1 MNINLKLDKINK
13 SFQKSLLNQTDPEQM
28 KVLFLGRKA
37 ELNEILKNIK
47 TLPADERMSIGAKAN
62 LLKKEIET
70 KIANFT
76 SSKQEKSFYDL
87 TLPAAL
93 NLTYSVH
100 PLRQIQNEIVEI
112 FTDLGFEVASG
123 PEIESDWYNFEA
135 LNIHANHPARDDQ
148 DSFYINREQLL
159 RTQTSPVQI
168 RVLEKSKPPVRI
180 ICPGKTF
187 RRDASD
193 ATHTSMF
200 HQIEGLVV
208 DEDVTFAD
216 LKGILIYA
224 AKKLF
229 GENVKTRFRISYFP
243 FVEPG
248 AEMDISCT
256 VCGAKSKTCP
266 VCKGTGWIEI
276 VGCGSVHPNVIKN
289 AGLNPKQYQG
299 IAFGMALE
307 RPLMIKYQIKDIRL
321 FFENDIRFLTQ
332 FP

>member
-180 ICPGKTF
+180 ICPGKTVIKPKPMDEITAPPGNF
-187 RRDASD
+187 TLTLPSPVEGEVKKILVVSSQVGSPRSASV
-193 ATHTSMF
+193 TSMAC
-200 HQIEGLVV
+200 Q
-208 DEDVTFAD
+208 
-216 LKGILIYA
+216 
-224 AKKLF
+224 
-229 GENVKTRFRISYFP
+229 
-243 FVEPG
+243 
-248 AEMDISCT
+248 
-256 VCGAKSKTCP
+256 
-266 VCKGTGWIEI
+266 
-276 VGCGSVHPNVIKN
+276 
-289 AGLNPKQYQG
+289 
-299 IAFGMALE
+299 
-307 RPLMIKYQIKDIRL
+307 
-321 FFENDIRFLTQ
+321 
-332 FP
+332 